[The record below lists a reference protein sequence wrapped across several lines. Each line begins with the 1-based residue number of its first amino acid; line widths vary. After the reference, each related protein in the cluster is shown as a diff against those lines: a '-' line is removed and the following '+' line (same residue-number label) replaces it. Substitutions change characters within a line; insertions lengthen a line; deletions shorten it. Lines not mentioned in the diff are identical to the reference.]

1 MKSHYSDAPI
11 ETQAQRHTLSVLV
24 DNEPG
29 VLARIAGLFSGR
41 GYNIESLTVSETE
54 HEQHV
59 SRITIVTTGTAM
71 VIDQIKHQLDRL
83 VPVHRVVD
91 LTITG
96 DAVERELALVKVVGK
111 GDQRSEAL
119 RIAAANLVLMGFNL
133 LPAFPM
139 DGGRVLRAL
148 LAMRLGR
155 AKATHFAASIG
166 QVLAFGIGFMG
177 LFGNPLL
184 LVIAAFVFI
193 AAGAEADGAAL
204 HDAARDLTLGEAMIT
219 EFSALHPSDTVGVS
233 VERLI
238 RSSDDVFPVIDE
250 SGRAFGVVT
259 RNDILS
265 ALTDTADATPISAV
279 MQPIE
284 KSLEEAEPLETA
296 LRIFESGTAPA
307 LIVTRRDQ
315 SMAGLV
321 TRASIAQVMLVR
333 TARPGWRVHR
343 GGLIAA
349 SLPGLRHGKR
359 PSQS

>member
-1 MKSHYSDAPI
+1 
-11 ETQAQRHTLSVLV
+11 
-24 DNEPG
+24 
-29 VLARIAGLFSGR
+29 
-41 GYNIESLTVSETE
+41 
-54 HEQHV
+54 
-59 SRITIVTTGTAM
+59 
-71 VIDQIKHQLDRL
+71 
-83 VPVHRVVD
+83 
-91 LTITG
+91 
-96 DAVERELALVKVVGK
+96 
-111 GDQRSEAL
+111 
-119 RIAAANLVLMGFNL
+119 
-133 LPAFPM
+133 
-139 DGGRVLRAL
+139 
-148 LAMRLGR
+148 
-155 AKATHFAASIG
+155 
-166 QVLAFGIGFMG
+166 
-177 LFGNPLL
+177 
-184 LVIAAFVFI
+184 
-193 AAGAEADGAAL
+193 
-204 HDAARDLTLGEAMIT
+204 MIT